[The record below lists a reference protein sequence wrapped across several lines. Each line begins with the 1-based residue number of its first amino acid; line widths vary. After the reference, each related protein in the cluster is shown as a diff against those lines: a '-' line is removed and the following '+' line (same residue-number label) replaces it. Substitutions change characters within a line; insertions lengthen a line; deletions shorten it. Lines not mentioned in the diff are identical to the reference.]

1 MVFSATLTPG
11 HLYGKPMT
19 LTCAWFFYD
28 ISYLIHEMSQ
38 TCKCTNKTCCLT
50 WLGDRY

>member
-28 ISYLIHEMSQ
+28 ISLSNSWNESNM
-38 TCKCTNKTCCLT
+38 
-50 WLGDRY
+50 